1 MAQRIRPRY
10 HGVSPLAGGALSGKY
25 TRSNAGQ
32 NTSDRAALLEGFL
45 NEKTYEVCRRTRDRR
60 HDAPDQCRQ
69 RGAGLAPCP
78 AGRHVDHHWGAPAEH
93 AADGPG
99 HHPRRND
106 GQRASGHGR
115 VRVDLLDRT
124 LDKWSC
130 TSTAV
135 DSGAHQVSRPG
146 ARTASAAVVA
156 ALTIAVSSFRPAPCR
171 RLRSARRRPRS
182 CCRRTRETKRRRRSP
197 PADPSG

>member
-1 MAQRIRPRY
+1 MPNATRSNCSPYPCVMLNDLRVSERHTPRLGGGNQRRVGNMRY
-10 HGVSPLAGGALSGKY
+10 YSGGQVIAGSNPVSPN
-25 TRSNAGQ
+25 TCSNAGQ

-106 GQRASGHGR
+106 GQRASGHGKGPR
-115 VRVDLLDRT
+115 
-124 LDKWSC
+124 
-130 TSTAV
+130 
-135 DSGAHQVSRPG
+135 
-146 ARTASAAVVA
+146 
-156 ALTIAVSSFRPAPCR
+156 RPAGPHAGQMELHQYR
-171 RLRSARRRPRS
+171 R
-182 CCRRTRETKRRRRSP
+182 
-197 PADPSG
+197 